1 MKRRSLPIHS
11 PRKILDA
18 RISESTF
25 YRKGFG
31 KQRIDVPFDAY
42 CLVMSAIISSKE
54 DYLFF
59 LAADEIALDINKQW
73 PHILREYLF
82 NDIWHFQRLL
92 RKVEYFLNCRN
103 TFFRT
108 PFLLFAKYRL
118 RSYGARLG
126 FEIPP
131 NVFGPGLGI
140 AHRGTL
146 IVNRN
151 VRVGENC
158 RIHTCTYLATQ
169 ATGKPDDCPTIGNN
183 VYIGPCTVIAGKIQ
197 IADNIAIGANS
208 YVASSF
214 SEEGITI
221 AGAPAKKVSENGSY
235 GLCRFQRATEILR
248 NTIKRR

>member
-1 MKRRSLPIHS
+1 M
-11 PRKILDA
+11 
-18 RISESTF
+18 
-25 YRKGFG
+25 
-31 KQRIDVPFDAY
+31 
-42 CLVMSAIISSKE
+42 ISSKE

-73 PHILREYLF
+73 PHILIEYLF
-82 NDIWHFQRLL
+82 NDIWHFQKVL
-92 RKVEYFLNCRN
+92 RKVEYYSNCRKSL
-103 TFFRT
+103 FWA
-108 PFLLFAKYRL
+108 PFLFYAKYRL
-118 RSYGARLG
+118 HSSGRKLG

-146 IVNRN
+146 IVNHN

-208 YVASSF
+208 YVAHSF
-214 SEEGITI
+214 PEEGITI
-221 AGAPAKKVSENGSY
+221 AGSPAKKVSEKGSY
-235 GLCRFQRATEILR
+235 GVCRFQRATEILR
-248 NTIKRR
+248 NTTGHR